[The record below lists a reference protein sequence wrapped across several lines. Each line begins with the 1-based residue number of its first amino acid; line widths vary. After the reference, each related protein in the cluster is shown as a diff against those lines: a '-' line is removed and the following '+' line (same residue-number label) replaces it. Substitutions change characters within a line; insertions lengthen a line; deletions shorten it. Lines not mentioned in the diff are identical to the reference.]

1 MESNYE
7 KVIEKVRL
15 EVLERIDELK
25 LIVSSYEKGIK
36 LRKNKR
42 KKLMQDIKE
51 YELKKREAIKKIEE
65 LRIKLAIIELN

>member
-1 MESNYE
+1 MESNHE

-25 LIVSSYEKGIK
+25 LIVSSYEKSIN

-51 YELKKREAIKKIEE
+51 YEVKKREAINKIEG
-65 LRIKLAIIELN
+65 LKIKLAIIELE

>member
-15 EVLERIDELK
+15 EVFERIDELK

-65 LRIKLAIIELN
+65 LRIKLAIIELD

>member
-1 MESNYE
+1 MESNHE

-25 LIVSSYEKGIK
+25 LIVSSYEKSIN

-51 YELKKREAIKKIEE
+51 YEVKKKRGY
-65 LRIKLAIIELN
+65 